1 MTSALSAENNM
12 PDSYEIQQNQ
22 KLNKT
27 KCVSFKKMLLL
38 TKERCAKETKP
49 CCCQTA
55 ANCKTHEGKIM
66 LVKLKI
72 VEGHI
77 SFAGIQ
83 EKVKGFAVGKYCK
96 CDI

>member
-1 MTSALSAENNM
+1 
-12 PDSYEIQQNQ
+12 
-22 KLNKT
+22 
-27 KCVSFKKMLLL
+27 
-38 TKERCAKETKP
+38 
-49 CCCQTA
+49 
-55 ANCKTHEGKIM
+55 M